1 MVSPRLPHLVSLGGF
16 LLCVTVLILLPEA
29 IRVAVAPGYATIRSV
44 QTVDIQ
50 AAPDRFHGQASFELG
65 GATKDSRVRCTRV
78 EADGASL
85 NRYRC
90 ETSQRRKVTEPS
102 TSEILPRNAGW
113 SYSNVGPRNV
123 DTEIEPGAGTTGLW
137 LLPSI
142 LLAGLGYHLLR
153 DRTRPAT
160 PVRSA
165 VALVVAVVALHSLID
180 LALSPWA
187 SAEDATVAA
196 SSAQAMRLQPLSW
209 IVGAVILGPVLEELV
224 FRGLGW
230 NLLARTFPV
239 PVVAA
244 LTTLLFTV
252 GHVHDWAL
260 ALSVLAAGALL
271 ALVRIRTGS
280 VMWCVIAHSAINAVT
295 LSVWYMT

>member
-1 MVSPRLPHLVSLGGF
+1 MASPRLPPLISLGGF
-16 LLCVTVLILLPEA
+16 FLCVMVLILLPEG
-29 IRVAVAPGYATIRSV
+29 IRATVAPGYATIRSV
-44 QTVDIQ
+44 QTVDVQ
-50 AAPDRFHGQASFELG
+50 AAPDGFRGQASFELG
-65 GATKDSRVRCTRV
+65 GAMEDSRVRCARV
-78 EADGASL
+78 ETDGAPP

-90 ETSQRRKVTEPS
+90 ETIQRSKVTEPS
-102 TSEILPRNAGW
+102 TSEFLSRNAGW
-113 SYSNVGPRNV
+113 VYSNVGSRSV
-123 DTEIEPGAGTTGLW
+123 DTEIEPDAGSSNLW

-153 DRTRPAT
+153 DRSRPAT

-165 VALVVAVVALHSLID
+165 IVLVIAVVVLHSLID
-180 LALSPWA
+180 LSLSPWA

-209 IVGAVILGPVLEELV
+209 IVGAVVLGPVLEELV